1 MQEQNKIEEQNSKE
15 TKEKEKIERN
25 VIELQ
30 KNKGREETRAQNLQ
44 K

>member
-30 KNKGREETRAQNLQ
+30 KNKAREETRAQNLQ